1 MSSCIQV
8 LCRTTLW
15 CFPTVSGLICSALW
29 LGVWLCV
36 LLWPMCWACDKSK
49 SLSGSAWLGLH
60 TLSCPLPQP
69 WIHAA
74 WMRKDVVAL
83 FIPDVSSWPSDWDM
97 SGWHPSKRQE
107 SCGWNQPELLT
118 CKLMSQKD
126 AGHFKPQNFGVV
138 CNASLLQQQIAYNLR
153 ITIQLSWV
161 CAQNSLSYEMYDII
175 IIH

>member
-8 LCRTTLW
+8 LCHTTLW

-49 SLSGSAWLGLH
+49 SLSGFAWLGLH
-60 TLSCPLPQP
+60 TLSLLPFATAMDTCCLDEERRSRPLHPRCQQLTVRLGHEWLTP
-69 WIHAA
+69 VQTTRILWLKPA
-74 WMRKDVVAL
+74 RVADL
-83 FIPDVSSWPSDWDM
+83 QTHEP
-97 SGWHPSKRQE
+97 KR
-107 SCGWNQPELLT
+107 CW
-118 CKLMSQKD
+118 
-126 AGHFKPQNFGVV
+126 PQNFGVV

-153 ITIQLSWV
+153 ITTQLSWV